1 MIKYWERLL
10 QILALIIFCA
20 PFAEALHAD
29 GLDCDELT
37 CLVCHASSEE
47 TAASL
52 ILPCE
57 FYPAP
62 AHLGTSPYEL
72 ILDKAP
78 QLRLSTRGP
87 PSYETDG
94 LIS

>member
-1 MIKYWERLL
+1 MIKSWERIL
-10 QILALIIFCA
+10 QILALIIFYA
-20 PFAEALHAD
+20 PVAEALHAD
-29 GLDCDELT
+29 ALDCDEET

-47 TAASL
+47 KAASL

-62 AHLGTSPYEL
+62 AHPGTSTYEL

-78 QLRLSTRGP
+78 QRRLSIRGP

-94 LIS
+94 LIP